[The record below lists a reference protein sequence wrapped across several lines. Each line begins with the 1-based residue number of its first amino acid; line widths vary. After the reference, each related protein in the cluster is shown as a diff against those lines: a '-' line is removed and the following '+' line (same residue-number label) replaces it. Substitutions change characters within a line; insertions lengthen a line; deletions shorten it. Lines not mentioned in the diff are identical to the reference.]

1 MDSQPKNGQK
11 PDQAMENNE
20 TMTAEY
26 GNDAERRESRVSDDA
41 LVLGL
46 MWAIVVTILGL
57 GSFLLVKETYG
68 LLHGSGAHILKVE
81 YRMYEKGHKML
92 LLEDCGDIKH

>member
-1 MDSQPKNGQK
+1 MDSQPKYVPK

-26 GNDAERRESRVSDDA
+26 DNDAERRKSRVSDDA

-57 GSFLLVKETYG
+57 GSFLLVKEAYG
-68 LLHGSGAHILKVE
+68 SLYGSRTHIHTVE

-92 LLEDCGDIKH
+92 LLEDCGDIEH